1 MPGRLKPAAGEVSAQ
16 AVFAPL
22 AEYRRLAL
30 AVSGGADSLALMLLA
45 HRFVM
50 ETGQGSERF
59 VVYSVDHGLRPE
71 AAAEAAF
78 VVREAQRLGFVARAL
93 RWDGEKPPAGIQ
105 QAARL
110 ARYRLLAAAMA
121 VDGAEVLITAHH
133 LGDQAET
140 VLMRLAHGSGI
151 EGLRGMDYFSDIGDL
166 TIVRPLLGVDPDALR
181 TVVEEAGLVAVADPS
196 NGDVDYERVR
206 WRQAMPQLAALGLD
220 ARRLAKFAERMRDA
234 DRALVT
240 MSSQAFA
247 QVELAPDRTQ
257 AVIDRTLLWQ
267 LPRAIAVRVVARTL
281 EAVGGGTKPHA
292 LAAVET
298 LTDRLIREPVRTT
311 LHGCIVRSGRVSIR
325 VSREPGRAE
334 AARRRSEEPLV
345 S

>member
-1 MPGRLKPAAGEVSAQ
+1 MRRLSGAAGGINAL
-16 AVFAPL
+16 AVFTPL

-45 HRFVM
+45 HRFAT
-50 ETGQGSERF
+50 ESGQGHDRF

-78 VVREAQRLGFVARAL
+78 AVREAQRLGFAARVL
-93 RWDGEKPPAGIQ
+93 RWEGDKPSTGIQ

-121 VDGAEVLITAHH
+121 EDGAEALLTAHH

-140 VLMRLAHGSGI
+140 VLMRLAHGSGV
-151 EGLRGMDYFSDIGDL
+151 EGLRGMDYHSDIEGL
-166 TIVRPLLGVDPDALR
+166 TIIRPLLGMEPAELWHL
-181 TVVEEAGLVAVADPS
+181 VEAAGLEAISDPS
-196 NGDVDYERVR
+196 NSDVDYERVR

-220 ARRLAKFAERMRDA
+220 ARRLAKFADRMRDA
-234 DRALVT
+234 DRALLD

-247 QVELAPDRTQ
+247 QVAVSADGAQ
-257 AVIDRTLLWQ
+257 AVIERSLLWQ
-267 LPRAIAVRVVARTL
+267 LPRAVAVRLVARTL
-281 EAVGGGTKPHA
+281 AAVGGGTKPHA
-292 LAAVET
+292 LAAVEA

-325 VSREPGRAE
+325 ISREPGRLATV
-334 AARRRSEEPLV
+334 RKRSKEPSV